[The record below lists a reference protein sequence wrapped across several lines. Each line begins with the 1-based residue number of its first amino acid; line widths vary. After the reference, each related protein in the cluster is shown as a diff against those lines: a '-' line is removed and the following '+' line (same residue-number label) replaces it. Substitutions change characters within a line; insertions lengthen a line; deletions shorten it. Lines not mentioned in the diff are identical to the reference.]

1 MNTLICWIGN
11 AHLSAAEAGDALN
24 LGPIAQALKV
34 GGYTHVLLL
43 NNYLNDRVTTY
54 RQWLTSQFTTVIDIW
69 PVELTSP
76 TNHKEI

>member
-11 AHLSAAEAGDALN
+11 ADLSAAEAGDALN

-43 NNYLNDRVTTY
+43 NNYLRV
-54 RQWLTSQFTTVIDIW
+54 LPS
-69 PVELTSP
+69 
-76 TNHKEI
+76 